1 MTWLVTGGAGYIG
14 AHTVRR
20 LRAAGHRVVV
30 LDDLST
36 GLARRLPAGVP
47 LVVGSVSDRALVA
60 ATLTQYQVD
69 GVVHLAARK
78 SAAESVLR
86 PRRYY
91 EENVGGLAS
100 LLDAMSTADVSRIV
114 LASSAAVYGNPSVRL
129 VSEAAPTVTVNPYG
143 ETKLLGEQM
152 LAAAGRERG
161 LRWIAL
167 RYFNAA
173 GADASGQ
180 IGEAHEPETHLIP
193 LAIAAALGDGKPL
206 TVFGD
211 DFDTPDGTCLRD
223 YIHVTDLAAAHVAA
237 LEADLPAGAFEA
249 VNVGT
254 GQGASVV
261 EVVQA
266 VGKALGRP
274 TPHSVGARRAGDPP
288 SLVANPARARELL
301 GWSATNSSLDQIVAD
316 ALRWERNPGYGAG
329 VRGKRKVQAA
339 VA

>member
-173 GADASGQ
+173 GADDVALVDRGLTNLLP
-180 IGEAHEPETHLIP
+180 HVFR
-193 LAIAAALGDGKPL
+193 AITEGTPM
-206 TVFGD
+206 TVNGD
-211 DFDTPDGTCLRD
+211 DYLTRDGTGVRD
-223 YIHVTDLAAAHVAA
+223 YVHPADLAAANLAA
-237 LEADLPAGAFEA
+237 VTRLMAGPARGVYNVGGGRGYSVLEVLDTVEA
-249 VNVGT
+249 VT
-254 GQGASVV
+254 GQRVPRVIG
-261 EVVQA
+261 
-266 VGKALGRP
+266 P
-274 TPHSVGARRAGDPP
+274 RRAGDPAEV
-288 SLVANPARARELL
+288 VASVSKIERELGWRAQHGLESILSSEWEARIAATAGLAAPGVPAR
-301 GWSATNSSLDQIVAD
+301 
-316 ALRWERNPGYGAG
+316 
-329 VRGKRKVQAA
+329 
-339 VA
+339 